1 MARRLA
7 AATCSA
13 LALALAGCADDS
25 VQRPAGHHVTIHLSE
40 FHISPAT
47 VVLAPGRYTIT
58 AVNDGR
64 LAHRFALG
72 RGRAAVGHPP
82 VIAPGGRA
90 TLRITL
96 PRGRYRMF
104 CALSNHDVLGMYGR
118 VVVHP

>member
-1 MARRLA
+1 VRHLVLI
-7 AATCSA
+7 A
-13 LALALAGCADDS
+13 LLCCLPIAGCADKT
-25 VQRPAGHHVTIHLSE
+25 VARPASHHVTIHLTE

-47 VVLAPGRYTIT
+47 LVLKPGRYAIT
-58 AVNDGR
+58 AVNDGT

-82 VIAPGGRA
+82 VIPPGGHA
-90 TLRITL
+90 TLRVTL
-96 PRGRYRMF
+96 PTGRYRMF